1 MIRKLRFKLILA
13 AILSLFFVLFAI
25 MLIVSVIS
33 YRNIIR
39 DADEVLSILA
49 ENNGNFPDM
58 ENYYRE
64 NSSSNSR
71 LDSLELPYESRYFT
85 VQLTEDGEIIRSDM
99 GNIAAVDSEAAA
111 EFALSVLDN
120 QNTGGFIGDYRYM
133 VVNSDNSEITIL
145 FLDCGGKLSTWK
157 TLVLTCSVV
166 SAAGLAAVF
175 LLLLFLSGRIVK
187 PFAENHEKQR
197 RFITDAGHELKT
209 PLAIISADMEILEAD
224 FGENE
229 WISDVQAQ
237 TKRLTELTN
246 NLITLSRLDEE
257 TTEQPGTEVSLSD
270 LAEEAFRSF
279 QGPAKTQEKTLTGE
293 IEPGITVHGDEK
305 ALRQLISVLL
315 DNAMKYSDP
324 GGRITITLEKQ
335 KNQIRLRVYNTTEY
349 ISREHLKHL
358 FDRFYRTDQSRNSE
372 TGGYGLGL
380 SIAAAA
386 VSSHKGKIS
395 ASTEDEKSLL
405 ITVLLPVFQLHSR
418 PM

>member
-13 AILSLFFVLFAI
+13 AMLSLFLVLFAI

-39 DADEVLSILA
+39 NADEVLSLLA

-58 ENYYRE
+58 EDYYQD
-64 NSSSNSR
+64 SSPSNSR

-85 VQLTEDGEIIRSDM
+85 VRLTEDGEVIRSDM
-99 GNIAAVDSEAAA
+99 GNIAAVDSETAA
-111 EFALSVLDN
+111 EFAQSVLDGRK
-120 QNTGGFIGDYRYM
+120 TGGFIGDYRYM
-133 VVNSDNSEITIL
+133 VSSGDSEITIL
-145 FLDCGGKLSTWK
+145 FLDCGGDLSTWK

-246 NLITLSRLDEE
+246 NLITLSRMDEE
-257 TTEQPGTEVSLSD
+257 TAGLTRTEVPLSE
-270 LAEEAFRSF
+270 LAEEAIRSF
-279 QGPAKTQEKTLTGE
+279 RGPARTQEKILCEE
-293 IEPGITVHGDEK
+293 IEPGITLSGDEK

-324 GGRITITLEKQ
+324 GGRITITLDRQ
-335 KNQIRLRVYNTTEY
+335 KNQIRLRVYNTTEF

-405 ITVLLPVFQLHSR
+405 ITVLLPVA
-418 PM
+418 